1 MASRIP
7 FEDKTNKYKVK
18 QEPSLVVAKANE
30 WEEHVVAIF
39 RDKLVLVKK
48 HLCENGDEADNFHR
62 DHFTIPSN
70 DAIKEAL
77 LRNPNVE
84 TVFTDIL
91 HEMFETLLLRLGITP
106 KTNINQLLSS
116 CKNDMRS
123 MIYYLEATKLVD
135 AFHEKYNVL
144 LDVEDTLDE
153 YRASRMEGYGRLD
166 TLGKMHLCA
175 FGEFEAAGSDDWDID
190 DFSMMD
196 MCTNALGDS

>member
-1 MASRIP
+1 
-7 FEDKTNKYKVK
+7 
-18 QEPSLVVAKANE
+18 
-30 WEEHVVAIF
+30 
-39 RDKLVLVKK
+39 
-48 HLCENGDEADNFHR
+48 
-62 DHFTIPSN
+62 
-70 DAIKEAL
+70 
-77 LRNPNVE
+77 
-84 TVFTDIL
+84 
-91 HEMFETLLLRLGITP
+91 
-106 KTNINQLLSS
+106 
-116 CKNDMRS
+116 

-144 LDVEDTLDE
+144 LGVEDTLDE